1 MLNRDKIKQKNW
13 RYVIIVLLLA
23 QIIDD
28 MKRLLLF
35 ILVSFNMLTVFS
47 QSYDELWKAVDQAA
61 SKDLPKTQ
69 IDVLK
74 KIVDKATKEKAYG
87 QLLAA
92 EFKKAGLQTSITPD
106 SLQSEIARIESRMA
120 ACNDSVLTAVY
131 CAILGKIYTDNAELG
146 RQHEKIGAEYFSKAL
161 ANPELLAAQQ
171 YTDFVPMISK
181 SGDSSIF
188 NKDLLHVIG
197 MEAGNYQLLY
207 DYYTRSKEQ
216 GASSDAVCFLA
227 LKLLQQKKGGMSNR
241 QYLAAVDSLIATYQ
255 DTPACGE
262 IAIER
267 YYAMPDDATQRYHF
281 AQEALQRWKEWKRIS
296 EFKNKIAQLTT
307 PMFNSELKETRTIP
321 YHPHVLNIN
330 GVRNIQQLT
339 LKVYQLRATGETE
352 LELYDTKRIE
362 KVKSLITGDPY
373 QVTTRDYSGK
383 QTYEVTQDSII
394 INGLPVGVYLV
405 EMSADNSDVKPD
417 YAILYV
423 SDVFV
428 IWEGQ
433 PNNVV
438 RYAVVNATTG
448 QPIAGAKIKVFTS
461 PSRYGKGNEDK
472 TKILQTDERGE
483 VLFDYG
489 NQEPRWVYAYTTTDK
504 ASPKG
509 RAWCHYNYSSASEAQ
524 NYIRLYTDR
533 SIYRP
538 GQTLHVAAVAY
549 SRYEKTKHTTCAD
562 KQLTF
567 RLLDANYQQ
576 VAEKTVTTDSFG
588 TAAVDFIL
596 PTSGLTGTFTIQA
609 RADVEGSTTIRVEEY
624 KRPTY
629 QIEFSDYKEQYA
641 HGDTIRVEGFAKTYS
656 GVPVQGAKVKYTVS
670 RRNAWWCWWNYF
682 GNEAEEIHDGEA
694 VTDETGAFFIEMPML
709 LPYTQDQL
717 AEMTDENVRRRGLFY
732 NITADVQVTD
742 LAGESHNGQFS
753 LPLGTKPTSLTCDL
767 PKQSLCDSLRNVTF
781 NYHNAAGQPIEGK
794 VRFTIDGKPFGGG
807 KSYATNTPIPLSKLS
822 SGRHTIVAVCGT
834 DTLRQEI
841 VTFSMNDKTPVINTH
856 DWFYISANEF
866 PRDGKPVYVQ
876 FGSSDEAQHV
886 VYSIFAKDSIIESGV
901 VDQSNALTT
910 RTLYYKDEY
919 DGGITVT
926 FAWVKEGV
934 MYEHNEQIAAPKPD
948 TRLKLEWQTFRDR
961 LTPGQKEEWTL
972 SIRKPDG
979 KVADAQLLA
988 TLYDKSLDQILK
1000 HSYSLNVSFPFS
1012 QPYTAWLGL
1021 QQNNALLNSSITPN
1035 SVYVERLDYAHFNT
1049 SYLENLLNG
1058 GRGFYG
1064 YGRRF
1069 KLRGR
1074 AAGMMVQEMAPLDA
1088 EMVKSE
1094 VAFNKTLVVNDE
1106 ATSETEDVQSSAPD
1120 IESSTIRENLDETAF
1135 FYPQLHTDANGIVT
1149 MTFTLPESITT
1160 WRFLGV
1166 AHDKMMNTGGIT
1178 GEAIASKTV
1187 MVQPNMPR
1195 FIREGDRATI
1205 TAKLM
1210 NTSDKEVS
1218 GKARM
1223 EIIDPST
1230 DKVLFAT
1237 EQDYTIASQRT
1248 SSAMFQVD
1256 PKAFTGQ
1263 SLLIVKV
1270 MAVGDGYS
1278 DGEQHYL
1285 PVLPQ
1290 TEHVINTLPF
1300 TIHGAGETKINL
1312 TSLFPENTTQQRLT
1326 VEYTNHPAWL
1336 MIQALP
1342 FVADL
1347 NEHNAISLS
1356 AAFYANSLARNI
1368 LTSVPKMKQIIEQWR
1383 NEAAA
1388 GAQETTMQSNLQKNQ
1403 SLKELLLTETPW
1415 VMDAQNEAEQKQN
1428 LIQFFDE
1435 NSMNQR
1441 LKKAITLL
1449 GNLQNSNGSWS
1460 WWEGMSGNLYMTVA
1474 VSKTL
1479 VRLNTILGPQDETT
1493 EMLTDAFKYM
1503 RREIAKEVVELKKLA
1518 KKGYKELRPSETAV
1532 SYLYLCALDG
1542 RKMPASAKADYD
1554 YLVALLSKKTTEL
1567 TIYGKATSAIIL
1579 AKSGYEK
1586 KAAEYLQSI
1595 KEYSVFT
1602 EEMGR
1607 YFDTRKAYYSWF
1619 DYKIPTEVAAIEAIQ
1634 TITPSDCQTVEE
1646 MQRWLLQ
1653 EKRTQTWDT
1662 PVNAVDAIYA
1672 FFGSQNVQNS
1682 QDDTNTQS
1690 TQNNLTSLISQNSL
1704 STLTLDGKPL
1714 ETSAATAGV
1723 GYVKTSLDVG
1733 PYSALVARPSTL
1745 VIEKTDTDTSWGAV
1759 YAQFQQQVTEITDA
1773 ASGIKVTREI
1783 VASDSQSS
1791 TLNSRFSIGDR
1802 VKVRITVI
1810 ADRDYDFVQLIDK
1823 RAACMEPLQQLS
1835 GYRGGYYQSTKDCT
1849 TNYYFDRMSKGKHE
1863 IETEYYIDRAG
1874 EYTTGTCTVQCAY
1887 APEYSGRAR
1896 GESLNVDR

>member
-1 MLNRDKIKQKNW
+1 M
-13 RYVIIVLLLA
+13 A
-23 QIIDD
+23 QIIDS

-35 ILVSFNMLTVFS
+35 IFASLNMLTVFS
-47 QSYDELWKAVDQAA
+47 QSYNDLWKQVDQAEE
-61 SKDLPKTQ
+61 KDLPKTQ
-69 IDVLK
+69 IEILE
-74 KIVDKATKEKAYG
+74 KIVSKATKEKAYG
-87 QLLAA
+87 HLLAA

-106 SLQSEIARIESRMA
+106 SLQSEIAQIESQMSES
-120 ACNDSVLTAVY
+120 NDSVLKAVY
-131 CAILGKIYTDNAELG
+131 CAVLGKIYSGNASLG
-146 RQHEKIGAEYFSKAL
+146 RQHDKIGADYFAKAL
-161 ANPELLAAQQ
+161 ANPELLASQQ
-171 YTDFVPMISK
+171 YTGFIPMITKRS
-181 SGDSSIF
+181 DSEIF
-188 NKDLLHVIG
+188 NHDLLHVIG
-197 MEAGNYQLLY
+197 MEAGAYQQMFE
-207 DYYTRSKEQ
+207 YYSRARNTEGQ
-216 GASSDAVCFLA
+216 AASSDAACLLA
-227 LKLLQQKKGGMSNR
+227 LKMLQQRKDALSKR

-267 YYAMPDDATQRYHF
+267 YYAMPDDATQRYHY
-281 AQEALQRWKEWKRIS
+281 AQEAAQRWSTWKRAAVFTN
-296 EFKNKIAQLTT
+296 EMAQLTA
-307 PMFNSELKETRTIP
+307 PMFNSELKEARTIP
-321 YHPHVLNIN
+321 YNPYVLNIKE
-330 GVRNIQQLT
+330 VRNLQQLT
-339 LKVYQLRATGETE
+339 LKVYQLKATGETE
-352 LELYDTKRIE
+352 LELYDSKRIE
-362 KVKSLITGDPY
+362 KVKNLIMGDPY
-373 QVTTRDYSGK
+373 QVSVRSYPDK
-383 QTYEVTQDSII
+383 QAYEMMQDSII
-394 INGLPVGVYLV
+394 INGLPVGVYLI
-405 EMSADNSDVKPD
+405 EMSADNSEVKPQ
-417 YAILYV
+417 YAVFYV

-428 IWEGQ
+428 IWEEQ
-433 PNNVV
+433 PENVV

-448 QPIAGAKIKVFTS
+448 QPIPDAKIKLS
-461 PSRYGKGNEDK
+461 LAPNSYGKGNDDR
-472 TKILQTDERGE
+472 TKILQTDEKGE
-483 VLFDYG
+483 VLFNYG
-489 NQEPRWVYAYTTTDK
+489 KQDPRWVYAYTTNDK
-504 ASPKG
+504 ASPKSG
-509 RAWCHYNYSSASEAQ
+509 AWCHYNYNGTSEDQ
-524 NYIRLYTDR
+524 NYIRIYTDR

-549 SRYEKTKHTTCAD
+549 RRYEKTKHTTSAY
-562 KQLTF
+562 KTVTI
-567 RLLDANYQQ
+567 RLQDANYQL
-576 VAEKTVTTDSFG
+576 VSEKTVTTDSFG
-588 TAAVDFIL
+588 TAAVDFTL
-596 PTSGLTGTFTIQA
+596 PASGLTGNFTIKA

-624 KRPTY
+624 KRPTF

-641 HGDTIRVEGFAKTYS
+641 HGDTISVEGFAKTYA
-656 GVPVQGAKVKYTVS
+656 GMPVQGAKVKYTVS

-682 GNEAEEIHDGEA
+682 GNEAEELYDGEA
-694 VTDETGAFFIEMPML
+694 VTDETGAFRIDMPML
-709 LPYTQDQL
+709 LPFTKEQL
-717 AEMTDENVRRRGLFY
+717 AEMTDANIRRRGLFY

-742 LAGESHNGQFS
+742 LAGESHNGQFT
-753 LPLGTKPTSLTCDL
+753 LPLGTKPTTLTCDL
-767 PKQSLCDSLRNVTF
+767 PEKSLCDSLRSITF
-781 NYHNAAGQPIEGK
+781 HYNNAAGQPIDGRIKFSVGGK
-794 VRFTIDGKPFGGG
+794 AFAGG
-807 KSYATNTPIPLSKLS
+807 KSYAANTAIALPRLS
-822 SGRHTIVAVCGT
+822 SGRHTIIAVCGT
-834 DTLRQEI
+834 DTLRQE
-841 VTFSMNDKTPVINTH
+841 VATFSMNDKTPVINTH
-856 DWFYISANEF
+856 DWFYITDNEF
-866 PRDGKPVYVQ
+866 PNDGKPVYVQ
-876 FGSSDEAQHV
+876 FGSSDKAQHV
-886 VYSIFAKDSIIESGV
+886 VYSIFAKNYIIESGV

-910 RTLYYKDEY
+910 RTLYYQDEY

-926 FAWVKEGV
+926 CAWVKDGV
-934 MYEHNEQIAAPKPD
+934 MYQHSECISAPKPD
-948 TRLKLEWQTFRDR
+948 TRLKLEWKTFRDR

-972 SIRKPDG
+972 SVCKPGG
-979 KVADAQLLA
+979 KPADAQLLA
-988 TLYDKSLDQILK
+988 TLYDKSLDQIVK
-1000 HSYSLNVSFPFS
+1000 HSYSLNVSFPFA
-1012 QPYTAWLGL
+1012 QPYVGWLGQ
-1021 QQNNALLNSSITPN
+1021 QQNNALLNYH
-1035 SVYVERLDYAHFNT
+1035 VYPKTAYVGMLEYAQFDT
-1049 SYLENLLNG
+1049 RYLEYLI
-1058 GRGFYG
+1058 YG
-1064 YGRRF
+1064 YGRPFGRVRPM
-1069 KLRGR
+1069 KIRGR
-1074 AAGMMVQEMAPLDA
+1074 VAAGMVLEEMRVESSVMMSDVALEKNVASADDA
-1088 EMVKSE
+1088 ANASD
-1094 VAFNKTLVVNDE
+1094 ADTQD
-1106 ATSETEDVQSSAPD
+1106 SSSDVQM
-1120 IESSTIRENLDETAF
+1120 RENLDETAF

-1634 TITPSDCQTVEE
+1634 TITPSDRQIVEE
-1646 MQRWLLQ
+1646 MQLWLLQ
-1653 EKRTQTWDT
+1653 EKRTQAWDT